1 VVFVRFREVHVSP
14 ALHLNAEGTGMAFG
28 HCKLRFW
35 LFRILFLGG
44 FLLPPLVGLV
54 EGRTGNLVTL
64 RGEVDNVPV
73 GRDLTIELL
82 VPKSDFVPNRTTPTS
97 SGQFMFE
104 SIRPGEYRASVVD
117 TLYQQ
122 VLYSASARI
131 TGAEDLAI
139 RLPKQGTEEPSS
151 GTVSVRELQQR
162 IPSKARKAYGRALA
176 EFRKGNTGKAI
187 ADLEKAIQIDP
198 SFADAHNDLG
208 GCYAKLGQADKAV
221 VEFAEASS
229 LDPDSAV
236 MMYNFALTLVGL
248 KRFPEAED
256 AARAALK
263 LAPSLAQAHFVL
275 GYSLYQQRRF
285 GQEAVDNLVWA
296 GRQVPK
302 ALLIAAE
309 VLVRQGRQS
318 EAARQLK
325 RYLASPE
332 TGPDRER
339 AQSWLKRLGQ

>member
-1 VVFVRFREVHVSP
+1 LAASASGTRIALVFGRFSEVHVSP
-14 ALHLNAEGTGMAFG
+14 ALQLNAEGTGMAFG

-44 FLLPPLVGLV
+44 FLLSP
-54 EGRTGNLVTL
+54 
-64 RGEVDNVPV
+64 
-73 GRDLTIELL
+73 
-82 VPKSDFVPNRTTPTS
+82 
-97 SGQFMFE
+97 
-104 SIRPGEYRASVVD
+104 A
-117 TLYQQ
+117 
-122 VLYSASARI
+122 A
-131 TGAEDLAI
+131 GAV

-151 GTVSVRELQQR
+151 GTVSVRELQER
-162 IPSKARKAYGRALA
+162 VPSKARKAYERALA
-176 EFRKGNTGKAI
+176 EYRKGNTGKAI

-208 GCYAKLGQADKAV
+208 GCYARLGQADKAV

-248 KRFPEAED
+248 KRFAEAED

-296 GRQVPK
+296 SRQVPR

-309 VLVRQGRQS
+309 VLVREGRLS

-339 AQSWLKRLGQ
+339 VQSWLEKLGQ